1 MMLCFWSRIKRL
13 NNQTLLNIL
22 AHQSHQ
28 NHSSSRAL
36 TDSQQQSQVSAAEIM
51 SAAGLAAM
59 AAAELGNNLRYC
71 NNARTKTLISDL
83 SYEFDNQIL
92 SNFDIQDFTD
102 IIHTQPTT
110 ILVIIH
116 TFQVMFIL
124 IIPIIILSMHITLLR
139 IILIICIQAFII
151 VFVIKH
157 IYVTIFS
164 SNILLK

>member
-1 MMLCFWSRIKRL
+1 MINCFGSRTKNL
-13 NNQTLLNIL
+13 TNQTLLKIL

-28 NHSSSRAL
+28 NHSSSRAS

-71 NNARTKTLISDL
+71 NNARTKTKKDL

-139 IILIICIQAFII
+139 IILITCIQAFII
-151 VFVIKH
+151 VFVIKQ
-157 IYVTIFS
+157 IYVAIFLP
-164 SNILLK
+164 IYY